1 VRAQGKAQLLLV
13 AAAVDPAASTPER
26 QCAIERVLAASEH
39 MRQRADTATLALQL
53 DDMLGQLLE
62 FTRLRVQGPATLTAA
77 LADVANQ
84 PESAPAQVQ
93 LVSALEEIERHAANR
108 MVDQQ
113 SLEVGEVEL
122 FWRGWPRLFRSEQRV
137 ITQR

>member
-1 VRAQGKAQLLLV
+1 V
-13 AAAVDPAASTPER
+13 AAAVDPAASAPER
-26 QCAIERVLAASEH
+26 QCAIERVLAASEQ

-62 FTRLRVQGPATLTAA
+62 FTRLRVQGLATLTAA

-93 LVSALEEIERHAANR
+93 LVSALEEIERHDANR
-108 MVDQQ
+108 MVDKQA
-113 SLEVGEVEL
+113 LEVGEVEL
-122 FWRGWPRLFRSEQRV
+122 F
-137 ITQR
+137 